1 LRPIL
6 GSIYT
11 ALAYVGT
18 FGSAWF
24 TFVGLYLPGD
34 WAWRFPSI
42 FQIVGP
48 VYIIIVV
55 WFCPESPRWLVK
67 AGQREKAL
75 GVLAKLHANGDEQ
88 DGLVQFEITQIDE
101 ALAKEEIA
109 KQSRY
114 TDFLRTSG
122 NRRRLFTLI
131 ILAFSLNWMGNG
143 IIT

>member
-1 LRPIL
+1 V
-6 GSIYT
+6 YT
-11 ALAYVGT
+11 ALAYIGT

-24 TFVGLYLPGD
+24 TFVGLYLPGN
-34 WAWRFPSI
+34 WAWRFPSLL
-42 FQIVGP
+42 QIIGP
-48 VYIIIVV
+48 VYVMIVV

-67 AGQREKAL
+67 AGQVEQARAT
-75 GVLAKLHANGDEQ
+75 LARLHANGDGQ
-88 DGLVQFEITQIDE
+88 DALVQLEMSQIE
-101 ALAKEEIA
+101 AALAKEAQA

-131 ILAFSLNWMGNG
+131 LLAFSLNWMGNG